1 MERSQHVV
9 LEVNGVEIDVAAGSL
24 TRGGEQLHLRAR
36 ALQVLVY
43 LIERRERLVPR
54 DELLSQFWGDAAVTD
69 DAVAQCVADI
79 RRAFGD
85 SSRESRI
92 IKTVP
97 KLGFRFVAPVHERVV
112 HTPLTPVAGTAQEP
126 TDETIAAATPPTR
139 AAVREDAPVRR
150 TRLRWFAGIATVL
163 ALAAIALM
171 TTDRWWQTSAG
182 RPEVILG
189 TMPGKLPLAVMYL
202 ENQTRAEDL
211 NWLSEGLA
219 DMLIANLSRSSR
231 LEVLSRQEL
240 HVLLQ
245 KVGHR
250 PGSPIDLASALEVAR
265 LSHATTVALGSYA
278 SLGGKIRISVQLHD
292 AGTGRLQA
300 AESLIADAA
309 DHIPADVDR
318 LALKLAA
325 RLGATIPVEDE
336 SSTKPVMT
344 ANLEAYRYYSLA
356 VDKANSLVGNA
367 TAIDLLQK
375 AVALDPEFAMAHARI
390 GYAYGVTGAYPDRAR
405 PHLERAFRLSAR
417 LTERDRLFVGAWY
430 ALVNF
435 DFAGAIDP
443 LRRIIDAF
451 PNEVEAY
458 GRLTAVLNGEDRPD
472 EAMEVVQR
480 ALSVAPDNRELLVQA
495 GILQAQRGDHAA
507 AEAWLRKALTKAPT
521 EALTYERLAA
531 AQRWAGRYEEALATY
546 QQALTLNPQFG
557 QARLGVGNVYV
568 DLGRYRDALEQYRIV
583 ALQPDPDK
591 WVQAHRYSGTIY
603 LRLGNLGAAERAA
616 AAELKA
622 VPTSAWNSLIVARA
636 RGRRQDAARLRD
648 IITHTEAAPG
658 RGQRTHMRF
667 RAAQRGQL
675 ALEEGRVAEALEYFR
690 LVLRSRP
697 VLFDIEPLEDRLANA
712 FLHFGRLDEAIAEYQ
727 RVLRLNPNDAL
738 SRYHLG
744 VAFQRAGQRDQASAE
759 LTRFFEIW
767 KHADA
772 DLPELKDAR
781 ARLLVLRAPT
791 ELGAIPH

>member
-24 TRGGEQLHLRAR
+24 TRDGEQLHLRAR

-43 LIERRERLVPR
+43 LIERRHRLVPR

-79 RRAFGD
+79 RRVFGD

-97 KLGFRFVAPVHERVV
+97 KLGFRFVAPVHERVADA
-112 HTPLTPVAGTAQEP
+112 PLIPLAGTAQGP
-126 TDETIAAATPPTR
+126 TGGATTAAISPTR
-139 AAVREDAPVRR
+139 AAPLANAPVGRN
-150 TRLRWFAGIATVL
+150 RLRWFVSIATVL
-163 ALAAIALM
+163 ALGAIALM
-171 TTDRWWQTSAG
+171 TAGRWWQTSA
-182 RPEVILG
+182 RPPAVILG
-189 TMPGKLPLAVMYL
+189 AMPGKLPVAVMYL
-202 ENQTRAEDL
+202 ENQSRAEDL
-211 NWLSEGLA
+211 SWLSEGLA
-219 DMLIANLSRSSR
+219 DMLIANLSRATR

-240 HVLLQ
+240 RVLLE

-250 PGSPIDLASALEVAR
+250 PGVPIDLASALEVAR
-265 LSHATTVALGSYA
+265 LSHAATVALGSFA
-278 SLGGKIRISVQLHD
+278 TLGGKIRISVQLHD
-292 AGTGRLQA
+292 AKTGRLQA

-309 DHIPADVDR
+309 DRIPAEVDR

-325 RLGATIPVEDE
+325 RLGATMPVEDE
-336 SSTKPVMT
+336 SSTKIVMT
-344 ANLEAYRYYSLA
+344 ANLEAYRYYSLG
-356 VDKANSLVGNA
+356 VDKANALLENA
-367 TAIDLLQK
+367 AALELLQK

-390 GYAYGVTGAYPDRAR
+390 GYAYGVTGAHPDRAR
-405 PHLERAFRLSAR
+405 PHLERAFRLSER
-417 LTERDRLFVGAWY
+417 LTEKDRLFVRAWY

-435 DFAGAIDP
+435 DFVGAIEP
-443 LRRIIDAF
+443 LRGVIDAF

-458 GRLTAVLNGEDRPD
+458 GRLATVLNGEDRPD

-480 ALSVAPDNRELLVQA
+480 ALSVAPDNREFLVLA
-495 GILQAQRGDHAA
+495 GILYAQRGEHAA
-507 AEAWLRKALTKAPT
+507 AEVWLRKAVAKAPA

-531 AQRWAGRYEEALATY
+531 AQRWAGHYEDALTTY

-557 QARLGVGNVYV
+557 QARLGVGNVYF

-583 ALQPDPDK
+583 AAQPDPDK

-603 LRLGNLGAAERAA
+603 VRLGDLARAERSA

-622 VPTSAWNSLIVARA
+622 VPASVWNSLIVARA
-636 RGRRQDAARLRD
+636 RGRRSDVARLRD
-648 IITHTEAAPG
+648 VVLNTETAPG
-658 RGQRTHMRF
+658 RGQRTHLRF

-675 ALEEGRVAEALEYFR
+675 ALEEGRVTEALQHFQ

-697 VLFDIEPLEDRLANA
+697 VVFDIEPLEDRLANA
-712 FLHFGRLDEAIAEYQ
+712 FLHLGRLDEAIAEYQ
-727 RVLRLNPNDAL
+727 RVLGLNPNDAL

-744 VAFQRAGQRDQASAE
+744 VAFERKGNREQALAE
-759 LTRFFEIW
+759 FTRFLEIW

-772 DLPELKDAR
+772 DLVELKDAR
-781 ARLLVLRAPT
+781 ARLVVLQRA
-791 ELGAIPH
+791 GA